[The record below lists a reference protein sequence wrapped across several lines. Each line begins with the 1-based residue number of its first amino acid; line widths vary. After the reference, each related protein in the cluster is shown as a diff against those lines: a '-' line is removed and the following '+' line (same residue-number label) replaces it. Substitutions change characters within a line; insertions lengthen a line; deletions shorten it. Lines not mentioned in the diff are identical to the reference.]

1 MALDDH
7 DPAISEAE
15 LGTALAERGL
25 DCSSADRQGVLA
37 VARFLRQAVLR
48 VRLYESGADPP
59 ALNEPRESEADEA
72 GA

>member
-15 LGTALAERGL
+15 LEAVLAERGL
-25 DCSSADRQGVLA
+25 DCLPADRQGILT
-37 VARFLRQAVLR
+37 VARFLRQAALR
-48 VRLYESGADPP
+48 IRLYESAAHPA

>member
-15 LGTALAERGL
+15 LEAVLAERGL
-25 DCSSADRQGVLA
+25 DCLPADRQGILA
-37 VARFLRQAVLR
+37 VACFLRQAASR
-48 VRLYESGADPP
+48 VRLYESEADP
-59 ALNEPRESEADEA
+59 AVRNGLHESKANLA

>member
-37 VARFLRQAVLR
+37 AVRFLRQAALR
-48 VRLYESGADPP
+48 IRLYESAAHPA